1 MKCVHTEVYKI
12 AVYTCTLKTVQK
24 LSVEQWTRHT
34 LNKRHIGD
42 LEEVTSESSHLSK
55 WSQGITAEDFR
66 APPTWRL

>member
-1 MKCVHTEVYKI
+1 MQ
-12 AVYTCTLKTVQK
+12 CTTHALKTVKK
-24 LSVEQWTRHT
+24 LSVERRTLHT

-42 LEEVTSESSHLSK
+42 MEEVTSQTSRLSK